1 MEKLNENRIS
11 PLVNRGDFTRGLPF
25 YGPQGD
31 FNFTMGRSQFTPGVS
46 IKQTP
51 LTDLSIKGD
60 SGFTD
65 FDNSLS
71 QIKRYF
77 KPGDRIRGIII
88 NSQLD
93 SENGRIAVGK
103 LYKILPDY
111 SNNSIKVLIKN
122 PKTLELHEV
131 YPESIERIYESQN
144 HRALSFTQF
153 INS

>member
-60 SGFTD
+60 PGFSE
-65 FDNSLS
+65 FDLGISNL
-71 QIKRYF
+71 KRYF
-77 KPGDRIRGIII
+77 KPGDRIRGIIV

-93 SENGRIAVGK
+93 SEKGRVAVGK
-103 LYKILPDY
+103 LHKITSDY
-111 SNNSIKVLIKN
+111 STNSIQIWIKN
-122 PKTLELHEV
+122 PKTLELQEV
-131 YPESIERIYESQN
+131 YPESIERIYESST
-144 HRALSFTQF
+144 HRALSFAQF